1 MDFQALHNNDI
12 SLWFLKSLSF
22 LGDLAH
28 NFKDIIVRKVGRQD
42 TAAIWKGRILGQ
54 SNPNILVLLSEAHSM
69 ITCDLVS
76 VYTPYKSS
84 SETGESHVCKEPDFF
99 KKKIGTHNRLKHWK
113 KNLSKTIPKTEGQ
126 GLHSFNSFFQSN
138 STDNRSRIKKLF
150 HKCQKKSSL
159 N

>member
-99 KKKIGTHNRLKHWK
+99 KKKNRHPQQAETL
-113 KNLSKTIPKTEGQ
+113 E
-126 GLHSFNSFFQSN
+126 
-138 STDNRSRIKKLF
+138 
-150 HKCQKKSSL
+150 KKSVKNHPQNGRTRL
-159 N
+159 AFIQFFLPK